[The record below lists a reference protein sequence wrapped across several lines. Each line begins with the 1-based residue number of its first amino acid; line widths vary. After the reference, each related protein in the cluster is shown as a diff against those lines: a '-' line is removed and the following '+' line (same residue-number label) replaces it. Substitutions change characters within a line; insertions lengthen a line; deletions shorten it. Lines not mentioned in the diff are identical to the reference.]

1 MLRPLWCL
9 PKDTHHKVATAKVKA
24 KVKVKVVMVRVKAVN
39 LVNLVNRV
47 NRVSQLNRVNQVKAV
62 NLVNLPPAVPAL
74 LGEVKGS
81 RRVVQRT
88 TTCTSIRSR
97 FPQSPNPNSMFE
109 PSKSF
114 DTISLTWDS
123 TEKTS
128 DGRTINYY
136 SNTIEAFT
144 QQVYPNL
151 GSAHLTGYNGTAPG
165 PTYYVEKGTE
175 TIIRYL
181 NKGEQTSSVHL
192 HGSYTHS
199 AWDGWAADEIQP
211 GQYKDYYYPNTE
223 TARSIWYHDH
233 AENHTAADAYYGQAG
248 MYIIY
253 DPAEDSLKLPTGKYD
268 VPLAISDKAYQS
280 NGDLASPNGNTENF
294 FGDIIHVNEQPWP
307 YLSVEPR
314 KYRLRFYDMSLSR
327 PYTLYFADSDGN
339 WIDFQVIASD
349 SGLFGGPV
357 TTNDLTIAMGE
368 RYEVV
373 VDFCN
378 HANKNITLGNDNQ
391 QQQINEF
398 DNTDKVM
405 KFVVGG
411 SVSDNTNNGN
421 VPSTLNGN
429 IQWPAQRTTVD
440 HTFNF
445 QQGGANEWTING
457 VDFMDANN
465 RILARPPQGTVE
477 LWEVHHTGGPAVHPV
492 HVHLVNLQ
500 VVSRTGGSRG
510 LLPYESAGLKDVVL
524 LEPGETVQLLAYYG
538 PWNGVYMVSPI
549 NILPHI
555 LHSH

>member
-1 MLRPLWCL
+1 LLRPLWCL